1 MDENTNEIT
10 TPQEPTPFQMA
21 EPLSS
26 SLPAAPASSDKGK
39 GVRTY
44 VVAGVSAVVGAVL
57 VLGAGVVGYTIGN
70 HDSDNRHSATL
81 TVSGERGD
89 QQGGQQ
95 GGAPGNGPMM
105 GGDGQRGVDPDGDNW
120 TGGGQQGGAPGN
132 DPMMGGDGQRGVDPD
147 GDSWTGGNRGGGMM
161 GGQQDGQQGG
171 ALGNGPMMQGNGI
184 QDFLNQL
191 QSGQGVTRDQQQF
204 LDQLKGFVG
213 GMRNQMG

>member
-10 TPQEPTPFQMA
+10 TPQEPTPVQMA
-21 EPLSS
+21 APLSS

-44 VVAGVSAVVGAVL
+44 VVAGVSAIVGAVL
-57 VLGAGVVGYTIGN
+57 VLGAGVVGYAIGN
-70 HDSDNRHSATL
+70 HDNDNRHSATL

-95 GGAPGNGPMM
+95 GGVPGNGPMM
-105 GGDGQRGVDPDGDNW
+105 GGDGQLGVDPDGDN
-120 TGGGQQGGAPGN
+120 
-132 DPMMGGDGQRGVDPD
+132 
-147 GDSWTGGNRGGGMM
+147 WTGGNRGGGMM

-171 ALGNGPMMQGNGI
+171 PLGNGPMMQGNGI

-191 QSGQGVTRDQQQF
+191 QSGQGLTSDQQQF